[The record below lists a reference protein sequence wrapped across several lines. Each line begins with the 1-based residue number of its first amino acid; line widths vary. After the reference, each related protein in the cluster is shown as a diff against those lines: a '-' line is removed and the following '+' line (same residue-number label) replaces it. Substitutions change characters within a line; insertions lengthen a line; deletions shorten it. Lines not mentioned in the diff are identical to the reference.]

1 MKKEKYYEEK
11 NDVRKTIWTG
21 YIIVKDEK
29 ENRRKLLKFR
39 IQNTKIVKKSLKVF
53 IYKVYTII
61 KR

>member
-39 IQNTKIVKKSLKVF
+39 IKNTKIVKKSLKVF

>member
-39 IQNTKIVKKSLKVF
+39 IQNTKIVKKS
-53 IYKVYTII
+53 
-61 KR
+61 